1 MLEKYL
7 KENDL
12 KYHRIDEEA
21 GGFAA
26 EFLNRHQIVVFD
38 SDGNRLWDA
47 ICHFGSYGYEQGLLE
62 VMGDTVVRESDGDS
76 VCGFL
81 TAQDV
86 IDRIEG
92 RA

>member
-21 GGFAA
+21 GGFAK
-26 EFLNRHQIVVFD
+26 FLDRHQIVVFD
-38 SDGNRLWDA
+38 SEGNRLWDA
-47 ICHFGSYGYEQGLLE
+47 ICHFRSYGYEQGLLE